1 MGSIGGM
8 GMVGRV
14 GREGRGFVMGVE
26 RRGAACV
33 VFVLH

>member
-26 RRGAACV
+26 RRGGRLCG
-33 VFVLH
+33 FRLH